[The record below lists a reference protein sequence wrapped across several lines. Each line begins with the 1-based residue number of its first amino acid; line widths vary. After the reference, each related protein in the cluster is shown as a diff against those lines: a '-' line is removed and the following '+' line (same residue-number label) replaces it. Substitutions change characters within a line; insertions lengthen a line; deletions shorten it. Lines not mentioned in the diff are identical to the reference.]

1 MSGWIAISRDLF
13 AHDFFAREPMS
24 EREAWVWMI
33 ARAAWKDTRHRIGG
47 DMVDVPRGSF
57 FCTLRELQQAW
68 GWGSDKRVRSFLKR
82 LENERMVDA
91 NTDAKKTQITICNYD
106 QFQDVGRSE
115 DASATENGRNR
126 DALKEQVNHK
136 QETKEDK
143 TSYEV
148 SSPLAID
155 DVAEAVAAFNDM
167 AARHGISQVQKMTD
181 TRRKALRG
189 RLKDCGGIEGWHVAL
204 SKIEASDFLT
214 GRSRDW
220 RCDFDWINKPA
231 NFTKLMEG
239 NYDNRSRQ
247 DFSANPPGVHSD
259 PALRA
264 IAIAARG
271 F

>member
-13 AHDFFAREPMS
+13 AHEFFAREPMS

-33 ARAAWKDTRHRIGG
+33 AKAAWKETRHRIGG
-47 DMVDVPRGSF
+47 GVVDVPRGAF
-57 FCTLRELQQAW
+57 FCTLRELQHAW
-68 GWGSDKRVRSFLKR
+68 GWGSDKRVRTFLKR
-82 LENERMVDA
+82 LENERMIDA
-91 NTDAKKTQITICNYD
+91 STDTGKTQISICNYE
-106 QFQDVGRSE
+106 QYQEAGRSP
-115 DASATENGRNR
+115 DASQDENGRSR
-126 DALKEQVNHK
+126 DALKEQVNNK

-143 TSYEV
+143 TYYEV
-148 SSPLAID
+148 SSAPLAID
-155 DVAEAVAAFNDM
+155 DISEAVAAFNEM
-167 AARHGISQVQKMTD
+167 AASHGISQVQKMTD

-189 RLKDCGGIEGWHVAL
+189 RLKDCGGIDGWRVAL
-204 SKIEASDFLT
+204 SKIEQSDFLT
-214 GRSRDW
+214 GRSRQW

-239 NYDNRSRQ
+239 NYDNRDNHPSRPAA
-247 DFSANPPGVHSD
+247 DD